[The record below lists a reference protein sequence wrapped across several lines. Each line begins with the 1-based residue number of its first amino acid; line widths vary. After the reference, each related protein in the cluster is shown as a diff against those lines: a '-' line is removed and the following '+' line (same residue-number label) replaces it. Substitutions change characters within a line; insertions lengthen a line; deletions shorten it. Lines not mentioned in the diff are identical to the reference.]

1 MKRILLF
8 SFLLTCALLLKAQS
22 KISFTYDASGNRTE
36 RVIVLTKSA
45 VATPEVITDKSDEL
59 HEIKIYPNP
68 TKGQI
73 KLEISNSEKIKSCT
87 ITINT
92 MSNGKLVMRKKATL
106 PITDIDISTQQSGIY
121 IMVIEIDGNYT
132 SWKIIKN

>member
-1 MKRILLF
+1 V
-8 SFLLTCALLLKAQS
+8 LLLKAQS

-45 VATPEVITDKSDEL
+45 AATPEVITDSADEL